1 MHAQDTL
8 FSKIQGLLC
17 KYPARHV
24 LECIGTITVNNKLQP
39 KFAVC
44 LALQLASGSELAE
57 VKRRVGVVKRVCR
70 QRTLGAW
77 KEWRTSM
84 EQHRAAWLATHLHLL
99 QQDHAHLHSGLDQ
112 VHQVQSHL
120 QQLQTGFREGKAA
133 QRAQQQASTDC
144 SGGAAYTWICL
155 QMLVQTS

>member
-1 MHAQDTL
+1 M
-8 FSKIQGLLC
+8 LC
-17 KYPARHV
+17 RYPARHV
-24 LECIGTITVNNKLQP
+24 LERIDIITINSKVQP

-120 QQLQTGFREGKAA
+120 QQLQTGLREGMAA
-133 QRAQQQASTDC
+133 QRMQQQASTYC
-144 SGGAAYTWICL
+144 SGSAADPWICVH
-155 QMLVQTS
+155 MLVQTS